1 MSFDTERK
9 VDKKNSF
16 IFDPHDGCF
25 FRRVAYFVPTF
36 HEKKANKTKLK
47 YRLMEHPVQ

>member
-16 IFDPHDGCF
+16 IFDSHNDCF
-25 FRRVAYFVPTF
+25 LRRVAYFVPTL
-36 HEKKANKTKLK
+36 HEKKANKTK
-47 YRLMEHPVQ
+47 V